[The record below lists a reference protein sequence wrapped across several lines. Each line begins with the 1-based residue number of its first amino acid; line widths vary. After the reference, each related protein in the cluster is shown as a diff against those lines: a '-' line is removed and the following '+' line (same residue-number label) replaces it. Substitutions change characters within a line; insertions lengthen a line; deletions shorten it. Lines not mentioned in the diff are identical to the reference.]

1 MVLARISLSQ
11 LEGNES
17 KAQVEVE
24 PDVSTL
30 LGHRSIKITEKHYS
44 PWDKSRRNALDSVL
58 ANVEISIPA

>member
-1 MVLARISLSQ
+1 
-11 LEGNES
+11 
-17 KAQVEVE
+17 VEVE

>member
-1 MVLARISLSQ
+1 MVLARISLFQ

-44 PWDKSRRNALDSVL
+44 PCDKSRQNALDSVL

>member
-1 MVLARISLSQ
+1 M
-11 LEGNES
+11 
-17 KAQVEVE
+17 EVE

-44 PWDKSRRNALDSVL
+44 PWDKIRRNALDNTR